1 MFTSY
6 HLSDFCV
13 RTIYICLD
21 NVYVIKVFKIFVLE
35 KLIKTAVDLIDSV
48 WLSVSCSILVQ
59 FIYQLFKTKDVT

>member
-48 WLSVSCSILVQ
+48 
-59 FIYQLFKTKDVT
+59 